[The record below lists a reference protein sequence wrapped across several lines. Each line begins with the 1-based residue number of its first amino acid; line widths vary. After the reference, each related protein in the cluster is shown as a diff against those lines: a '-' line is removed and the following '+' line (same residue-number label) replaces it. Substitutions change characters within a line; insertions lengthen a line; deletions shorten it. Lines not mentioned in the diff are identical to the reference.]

1 MNADSP
7 AKYRR
12 YKVSVKIEGEAKKAA
27 LADYIR
33 HYTEIAK
40 TNPALLNQKLPKR
53 VSETVLNE
61 VGLLLQRYARELST
75 TEGPLKDF
83 LGRNPVPACL
93 GNELTDEI
101 RAFCLVL
108 HSLRQWATAE
118 ALATDRF
125 LISGNVRKDLKELF
139 TICPVAP
146 DDADTSK
153 VELHHPVR
161 DGRPPIPLS
170 KRGHDT
176 VEGLLVLEEGDRA
189 GSALVAFRRD
199 YGPISWKRLRVG
211 CMALLESSPEG
222 FADSYLA
229 NARSWARKAKKITR
243 LEETPILAFLDR
255 YELGLLDE

>member
-1 MNADSP
+1 MNPESP
-7 AKYRR
+7 PKYRR
-12 YKVSVKIEGEAKKAA
+12 YRVSGKIKGEAKKTA

-33 HYTEIAK
+33 HYTEIAR
-40 TNPALLNQKLPKR
+40 TNPALLNQKIPKR
-53 VSETVLNE
+53 VSEAVLNE
-61 VGLLLQRYARELST
+61 VGSLLQRYARELST
-75 TEGPLKDF
+75 NEGPLKEF
-83 LGRNPVPACL
+83 LDRNPVPVCL
-93 GNELTDEI
+93 GRELTDEI
-101 RAFCLVL
+101 RVFSLVL
-108 HSLRQWATAE
+108 HALRQWATGE
-118 ALATDRF
+118 ALAMDRL

-146 DDADTSK
+146 DDTDTSK

-176 VEGLLVLEEGDRA
+176 VEGLLVLEDGDRA
-189 GSALVAFRRD
+189 GAALVALRRD

-211 CMALLESSPEG
+211 CMALIENPPEG

-229 NARSWARKAKKITR
+229 NARSWARKAKKITK